1 MAEKE
6 ALGSRPGSEQ
16 AARQEPSGRWIFSK
30 GASEHASGTRFFVVV
45 VVVVCCLFFC
55 LWQPGITK
63 AEVVSLVQPGVPFQK
78 LVCIYDC
85 NPNNCCQNPLRVLFN
100 ENCIL

>member
-1 MAEKE
+1 MSWAHTFFFYF
-6 ALGSRPGSEQ
+6 
-16 AARQEPSGRWIFSK
+16 IF
-30 GASEHASGTRFFVVV
+30 FI
-45 VVVVCCLFFC
+45 FFC

-63 AEVVSLVQPGVPFQK
+63 AEVVSSVQRSGGCRETVVPFQK

-85 NPNNCCQNPLRVLFN
+85 NLNNCCQNPLRVLFN